1 MTKKDVQRIVS
12 VLREV
17 LPKLSREK
25 QEYLVGLAEGME
37 MARGL
42 TVKEPKEKAS

>member
-1 MTKKDVQRIVS
+1 MTKKDIQRIVS

-17 LPKLSREK
+17 LLKLFREK

-42 TVKEPKEKAS
+42 TGKEPEEKAS